1 MSTNAQSLLP
11 SQWFC
16 VVPSHYSVM
25 SRAPLLSD
33 FRAHG
38 VKTCALP
45 AQPSELSTL
54 FMLRRIEITEC
65 MLPIQLVAQI
75 VSACEELR
83 HFLCEWEAHPSW
95 TGTLPATL
103 PDLYASLLRHS
114 ETLKSLHLDLRNEG
128 CLDDLDA
135 SQCISTFRPFKCL
148 EALVISENCFRLL
161 LSISSLLEK
170 G

>member
-1 MSTNAQSLLP
+1 
-11 SQWFC
+11 
-16 VVPSHYSVM
+16 M

-114 ETLKSLHLDLRNEG
+114 ETLKSLHLDLRDEG

-148 EALVISENCFRLL
+148 EALVMSENCFRLL